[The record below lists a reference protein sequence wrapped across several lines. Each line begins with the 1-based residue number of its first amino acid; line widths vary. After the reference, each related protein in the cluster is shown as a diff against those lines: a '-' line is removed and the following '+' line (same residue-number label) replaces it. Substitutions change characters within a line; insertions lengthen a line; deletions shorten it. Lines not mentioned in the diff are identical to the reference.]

1 MAIISARLTHTSI
14 WESSSARTYPGHH
27 IIIINAICSKSHKI
41 LGLLYRRFYNFSNS
55 EVLRQLYIFLV
66 RPHLEYACH
75 VWVPHTSKDV
85 NALESVQ
92 KFACKMASHT
102 WKDHSYE
109 ELLTLTD
116 LSTLERRRLELKL
129 CHLFKIVHKLAYF
142 PDDII
147 VHREVPLHDFRSY
160 HNHYLSQPFARTNS
174 YFYSF
179 VPHTISL
186 WNRLP
191 AESMSCLSLNSFK
204 TNLHNHNLNF

>member
-27 IIIINAICSKSHKI
+27 ILMQFVLAKSRKI
-41 LGLLYRRFYNFSNS
+41 VGLLYRRFYNFSNS
-55 EVLRQLYIFLV
+55 EVLRQLYISLV

-75 VWVPHTSKDV
+75 VWAPHTSKDV

-160 HNHYLSQPFARTNS
+160 HNHY
-174 YFYSF
+174 
-179 VPHTISL
+179 
-186 WNRLP
+186 
-191 AESMSCLSLNSFK
+191 
-204 TNLHNHNLNF
+204 